1 MSSAAKRYAVRCAAT
16 VLGLMVCL
24 GVGYAETEPA
34 PAEPVVSPTEAK
46 TPEEAIGPEEEA
58 GPTVAITPTGLVT
71 FDFREA
77 PIRDV
82 LRLFARQVN
91 INIVATPSVQGMVN
105 MKLDNVKW
113 RKALETILQ
122 VNKLKLTEDKE
133 NNIIKVMTE
142 AEVAAEPMTT
152 KVYSL
157 KYLQAA
163 DYDAETLDYD
173 KDGKKLKTTKKVAG
187 ASTMLKKL
195 LAENE
200 IMEADPGG
208 NKLIVHAIPASHDK
222 LQAAIDELDKQTMQV
237 LIEVKFI
244 EATAEAGRNLGIKW
258 DFLKEYGVQ
267 MGNIGQTYEKAI
279 GKTFDTSS
287 SGSDVGKLAEK
298 VSSSGQTSSNWARSL
313 SDTGSSTTSSET
325 GSSGSS
331 GTTGATSLGTTGKT
345 RLYDADTSEGHK
357 WENSTDTTTTGT
369 SNTTTTGTSGTTGAD
384 AWKVTGAAG
393 SSLTRDY
400 ASGALSSFSRDVT
413 RDVSN
418 SLTWARGRKEATNTL
433 RTADLSADSV
443 KLVLSALFEDT
454 DTKLIS
460 NPRISTVNNKQAVIR
475 AVKEW
480 PIPKWTY
487 NSQTG
492 GWEVQGFDYKDI
504 GITLKVTPHINQDN
518 FITLDVDPEV
528 SNQVGVTT
536 FGGGAGGTAEIPIVD
551 SRNATTRV
559 VVKSGETLVIGGL
572 IRTDETVIK
581 SGVPLLKDIP
591 VLGYL
596 FKHSSKELIK
606 SDLMV
611 FITPTIVEG
620 PGAAVLAPPAEFS
633 EKAAEAPKQ

>member
-34 PAEPVVSPTEAK
+34 PAEPVVSPTEAV
-46 TPEEAIGPEEEA
+46 TPEEVIGPEEEA

-91 INIVATPSVQGMVN
+91 MNIVATPSVQGMVN

-113 RKALETILQ
+113 RKALETILE

-133 NNIIKVMTE
+133 NNIIKVMTQV
-142 AEVAAEPMTT
+142 EVAAEPMTT

-163 DYDAETLDYD
+163 DYEVETLDYD
-173 KDGKKLKTTKKVAG
+173 KDGKKVKTTKKAAG
-187 ASTMLKKL
+187 AATMLKKL

-200 IMEADPGG
+200 IMEADPGS
-208 NKLIVHAIPASHDK
+208 NKLVVHAIPATHDK
-222 LQAAIDELDKQTMQV
+222 LRAAIDELDKQTMQV

-244 EATAEAGRNLGIKW
+244 EATQEAGRNLGIKW
-258 DFLKEYGVQ
+258 DFLKEYAVE
-267 MGNIGQTYEKAI
+267 MGNLGQTYNKTI
-279 GKTFDTSS
+279 DKTFETSS
-287 SGSDVGKLAEK
+287 GGSDVSKLAEK
-298 VSSSGQTSSNWARSL
+298 LSSSGETSTNWARAL
-313 SDTGSSTTSSET
+313 SDTGSYTTSSEA
-325 GSSGSS
+325 
-331 GTTGATSLGTTGKT
+331 GAKT
-345 RLYDADTSEGHK
+345 RLYDADTSEGLK
-357 WENSTDTTTTGT
+357 WEHSLD
-369 SNTTTTGTSGTTGAD
+369 TTGAD
-384 AWKVTGAAG
+384 ASKLTGAAG

-400 ASGALSSFSRDVT
+400 SSGALSSFSRDVT
-413 RDVSN
+413 RDLSN

-443 KLVLSALFEDT
+443 KLVLSALFTDT

-460 NPRISTVNNKQAVIR
+460 NPRISTVDNKQAIIR
-475 AVKEW
+475 AVQQF
-480 PIPKWTY
+480 PIPKYTF
-487 NSQTG
+487 NSDTG

-504 GITLKVTPHINQDN
+504 GITLRVTPHINQDN

-528 SNQVGVTT
+528 SNQVGTVS
-536 FGGGAGGTAEIPIVD
+536 FGGGAGGTAVIPIVD

-596 FKHSSKELIK
+596 FKHSSKELMK
-606 SDLMV
+606 SDLLV

-633 EKAAEAPKQ
+633 EKPAEAPKQ